1 MEDFSAVVH
10 QNIDA
15 SVQINT
21 DKKLSEELARA
32 KAEARQLDVALDEAK
47 RTIDNLSDALDD
59 ARMGSG
65 ITELENKMQKFVQTA
80 ERSRKE
86 FLSFLRS
93 VQMDDFAHFGA
104 EQDYFDTLF
113 TDISEGAKTA
123 SEAIAEV
130 KAYYSELVNAGSS
143 SSGIMDSQMLRSFVG
158 TLNNIASSV
167 DAVQK
172 KLLDLEANGIKA
184 VGNTQSGGEVVATF
198 EQIKNTIDGM
208 ANSANGAYE
217 PLTKLIE
224 AISLYASIDNSKLF
238 AVSQAVTGLG
248 EIGKGSFSA
257 KSVENV
263 VNLLSRLQSL
273 TASGSGTINFNVSG
287 LESFENLTVRKASLN
302 NLATFL
308 PQIASVDV
316 GKLEQ
321 LSRVDLTNFNN
332 LDIKKTSMNNLVQM
346 IEAINNVRI
355 DTSWSSDL
363 IAAVRDVT
371 DAVNNNK
378 VDTSWSDD
386 LIELIRNMSDSITNF
401 NDIFAQNNA
410 SLNIDESAFRGLEDV
425 LKEINDVIQHS
436 DTSGLSGEMSKV
448 GEVAQ
453 RVAIY
458 LGRYRDA
465 LNDDGTTKVHSSLT
479 DLGIAAKD
487 ADVISKHLSDMNI
500 KVKAITPEWE
510 TITKIIDGEI
520 VKQQKL
526 KQITVQGTT
535 ALGDAVNHVIKFSAK
550 TGEISKELTKA
561 TVKGKEFTRT
571 LADGTKETNIE
582 TTVAELEEIDG
593 LIKSIEKTNSTLNSS
608 RNKVTDALGGL
619 STTGKNREELDAINK
634 KFDELMVATER
645 LKTNRMTANQED
657 VDGLRKVQE
666 ELDALIRKSQKR
678 LELEAEA
685 DKKPT
690 STKVINFDLET
701 QNAQASIDKIN
712 RRNNELK
719 NSTEQVRQSVDALN
733 KAFDAYDKE
742 TNQDRKKESLTEVN
756 KRIQIANKLLSEQEA
771 LQKKL
776 ETTEKRK
783 TREATQNSNKQNR
796 VEREANNQRKVAL
809 ELLAK
814 ITKAQQEWTKAQNG
828 STSNEYSKLQTYS
841 NQLNS
846 LLNRFSSKSITSESF
861 TSQVKEINEQ
871 FVRTSSVIK
880 TAGEDTNTLADK
892 FGYLSEKFAT
902 WFSVSRIIMLVTNN
916 IRQMISASI
925 ELDKSMTQ
933 LQIVTKENDEVM
945 AKFGDT
951 AAAAA
956 KRIGSSITDF
966 VSSATTYARLGYS
979 LNESSQLAEF
989 TAMLQNVGDIDVSEA
1004 QDAITSIVKAFN
1016 IGTDQIE
1023 SVMDKMVVSGNNF
1036 PISVSQIAE
1045 GMKNASSA
1053 LAAAGNSFDQSV
1065 ALLTA
1070 ANSTLQDSAKSSTGL
1085 RTIAARIRRTKTE
1098 LDDLGETISEAEYEK
1113 LIKALTDMNVA
1124 LTENGEYRSTYDIIK
1139 DIAAQ
1144 WKNLTSMEQAALT
1157 EALAGTRQQSVFSG
1171 LVNNFQEA
1179 SGAMEAMA
1187 SSAGELRESYATYME
1202 SAEAHINQL
1211 KAAFESLA
1219 QSTFNSDSIKSVV
1232 DMLAGLLTTLDNIVK
1247 TIGGVP
1253 TIITGIAAALSAI
1266 KNVGRGK

>member
-1 MEDFSAVVH
+1 MADISASANL
-10 QNIDA
+10 NIDA
-15 SVQINT
+15 GVQINA
-21 DKKLSEELARA
+21 DSKLSEELARA
-32 KAEARQLDVALDEAK
+32 RAQAQQLDVALNEA
-47 RTIDNLSDALDD
+47 RQTIEGLSNELNDAK
-59 ARMGSG
+59 MGSG
-65 ITELENKMQKFVQTA
+65 IAELENRMQQFVHTA
-80 ERSRKE
+80 DRSRKE

-130 KAYYSELVNAGSS
+130 KAYYSELVNAGGS

-184 VGNTQSGGEVVATF
+184 VGNTQSGGEVVTTF

-224 AISLYASIDNSKLF
+224 AISSYASIDNSKLF

-273 TASGSGTINFNVSG
+273 TASGNGTINFNVSG

-308 PQIASVDV
+308 PQIASVNV
-316 GKLEQ
+316 GNLEQ
-321 LSRVDLTNFNN
+321 LSHIDLTNFNN
-332 LDIKKTSMNNLVQM
+332 LDIKKASMNNLVQM
-346 IEAINNVRI
+346 VEAINNVRI
-355 DTSWSSDL
+355 DTSWSNELIEVTRAISDSVKNL
-363 IAAVRDVT
+363 NDSIGQGTTTPLSIDQSSLQGLET
-371 DAVNNNK
+371 ILNEINNVIQNC
-378 VDTSWSDD
+378 DTS
-386 LIELIRNMSDSITNF
+386 
-401 NDIFAQNNA
+401 
-410 SLNIDESAFRGLEDV
+410 
-425 LKEINDVIQHS
+425 K
-436 DTSGLSGEMSKV
+436 LSGEMSEV

-465 LNDDGTTKVHSSLT
+465 LNDAGTTKVHSSLT

-510 TITKIIDGEI
+510 TITKIIDEEI
-520 VKQQKL
+520 VKEQKL

-701 QNAQASIDKIN
+701 QNAQASIDKIT

-719 NSTEQVRQSVDALN
+719 NSTEKVRQSVDALN
-733 KAFDAYDKE
+733 KAFDAYNKE
-742 TNQDRKKESLTEVN
+742 TNQDRKKEALAEVN

-776 ETTEKRK
+776 ETTEKRT
-783 TREATQNSNKQNR
+783 TREAAQNANKQNR
-796 VEREANNQRKVAL
+796 VEQEANNQRKVAL

-814 ITKAQQEWTKAQNG
+814 ITKAQQDWTKARTG
-828 STSNEYSKLQTYS
+828 STSNEYLKLQTYS
-841 NQLNS
+841 NQLNT
-846 LLNRFSSKSITSESF
+846 LLGQFASKSISKSDF
-861 TSQVKEINEQ
+861 SAQVKNIGDEFI
-871 FVRTSSVIK
+871 RTSSVIR
-880 TAGEDTNTLADK
+880 TAGEDTRTLADRFGSLTGK
-892 FGYLSEKFAT
+892 FSM
-902 WFSVSRIIMLVTNN
+902 WFSTTRIIMMVYTN
-916 IRQMISASI
+916 IRKMISASI

-933 LQIVTKENDEVM
+933 LQIVTKENDEAM
-945 AKFGDT
+945 TKFGNS
-951 AAAAA
+951 AADAAR
-956 KRIGSSITDF
+956 RIGSSITDF

-989 TAMLQNVGDIDVSEA
+989 TAMLQNVGNIDVSEA

-1023 SVMDKMVVSGNNF
+1023 SVMDKMVKTGNAF

-1070 ANSTLQDSAKSSTGL
+1070 ANT
-1085 RTIAARIRRTKTE
+1085 TINLCR
-1098 LDDLGETISEAEYEK
+1098 
-1113 LIKALTDMNVA
+1113 VA
-1124 LTENGEYRSTYDIIK
+1124 
-1139 DIAAQ
+1139 
-1144 WKNLTSMEQAALT
+1144 
-1157 EALAGTRQQSVFSG
+1157 
-1171 LVNNFQEA
+1171 
-1179 SGAMEAMA
+1179 
-1187 SSAGELRESYATYME
+1187 
-1202 SAEAHINQL
+1202 
-1211 KAAFESLA
+1211 
-1219 QSTFNSDSIKSVV
+1219 
-1232 DMLAGLLTTLDNIVK
+1232 
-1247 TIGGVP
+1247 
-1253 TIITGIAAALSAI
+1253 
-1266 KNVGRGK
+1266 